1 MVFGRVRN
9 MAYKLA
15 RRGANQRVALV
26 GKTNVSQRNVYK
38 MANGTYKTANGTP
51 VTYMNRKFTTNRRL
65 NAAAARLKRQQNAAN
80 NYLKGINKGNL
91 GAALRQAN
99 NNYLAEMR
107 RRGLA

>member
-1 MVFGRVRN
+1 

-51 VTYMNRKFTTNRRL
+51 VTYMNGIFTTTRRK
-65 NAAAARLKRQQNAAN
+65 NNNNQRRAARRNREQKAAN
-80 NYLKGINKGNL
+80 QYLTGINQGNL
-91 GAALRQAN
+91 GAALRNAN
-99 NNYLAEMR
+99 KNYLAEMR
-107 RRGLA
+107 KRGLA